1 MRLLDYVTIC
11 LFTLGI
17 IGSGVLF
24 SRSGKSMK
32 NFFTAGGAV
41 PWGMAGLS
49 LFMGFFSAGTFVVW
63 GSIAYSSGWVA
74 VMIQWT
80 MCIAGLLVGLFI
92 APRWRRTGAI
102 TAAEY
107 ITERLGVGTQK
118 AYTVLFLF
126 VSLFTTGS
134 FLYPVGKILEV
145 STGLP
150 LSACIL
156 AIGLVSILY
165 VTAGGLRAV
174 VVTDVLQFVIL
185 FAAVLIVIPLAFNRI
200 GGVTEFIGKAPERF
214 FTLVNSQYNWWFM
227 IAFGLYN
234 MVFIGGNWA
243 YVQRYTTV
251 KKPSSARKVGLLF
264 AALYTFCP
272 ILWMLPPM
280 LYRIVNPSLEGLGD
294 EGAYLLMCREVL
306 PAGLL
311 GLMIGGMIF
320 ATASSL
326 NATLNISSAVFTN
339 DIFKRLN
346 PSAGDKTLMRV
357 ARGSTIV
364 FGLLAIVVALL
375 IPGMGGV
382 VNVVISI
389 GALTGVPLYLPVI
402 WSLFSSRQTGST
414 VLGVTLVSL
423 AVNLIFKFLIPP
435 ITGFALNRAQE
446 MMLGV
451 GFPFLCLAFCEI
463 RGAIRGFVD
472 PRYGTYSAA
481 HAGGEREVTEAS
493 AQDKRDNAYSVKVV
507 GIGICIAGAII
518 MALGSAAP
526 SGKIEVCWVASMLII
541 LGTIVYF
548 SGRKLMRSK

>member
-1 MRLLDYVTIC
+1 MKLLDLVTIC

-24 SRSGKSMK
+24 SRSGRSMK
-32 NFFTAGGAV
+32 NFFSAGGAV

-63 GSIAYSSGWVA
+63 GSIAYSAGWVA

-80 MCIAGLLVGLFI
+80 MCVAGLLVGLFI
-92 APRWRRTGAI
+92 ASRWRRTGAL

-107 ITERLGVGTQK
+107 ISERLGLGTQK

-134 FLYPVGKILEV
+134 FLYPVGRILEV

-150 LSACIL
+150 LSACIM
-156 AIGLVSILY
+156 AIGFVSILY

-174 VVTDVLQFVIL
+174 VVTDVLQFLIL
-185 FAAVLIVIPLAFNRI
+185 FAAVLIVIPLAFHRV
-200 GGVTEFIGKAPERF
+200 GGVGEWIAGAPEHF
-214 FTLVNSQYNWWFM
+214 FDLVNGEYNWGFM
-227 IAFGLYN
+227 IAFVLYN

-251 KKPSSARKVGLLF
+251 KDPASARKTGLLF
-264 AALYTFCP
+264 AGLYTFCP
-272 ILWMLPPM
+272 VLWMIPPM
-280 LYRIVNPSLEGLGD
+280 LYRLVNPSLEGLGD
-294 EGAYLLMCREVL
+294 EGAYLLMCKEVL

-339 DIFKRLN
+339 DIFKRLK
-346 PSAGDKTLMRV
+346 PESGDRTLMRV
-357 ARGSTIV
+357 ARAATIV

-375 IPGMGGV
+375 IPLMGGV

-402 WSLFSSRQTGST
+402 WSLFSKRQTGAT

-423 AVNLIFKFLIPP
+423 AVNLIFKFAVPAF
-435 ITGFALNRAQE
+435 TGFALSRAQE

-451 GFPFLCLAFCEI
+451 GFPFVCLAVCEI
-463 RGAIRGFVD
+463 RAAAKGFVA
-472 PRYGTYSAA
+472 PGYLSYAA
-481 HAGGEREVTEAS
+481 SHAGAGREITEAS
-493 AQDKRDNAYSVKVV
+493 PADRRDNAYSIKVV
-507 GIGICIAGAII
+507 GIGIALAGAVI
-518 MALGSAAP
+518 MALGIAAP
-526 SGKIEVCWVASMLII
+526 SGGTVVCGVASLLVA
-541 LGTIVYF
+541 LGAVVFYA
-548 SGRKLMRSK
+548 GRRLMRSV